1 MRRGWMLVL
10 VLWLALCGCDEEKKL
25 TNNNG
30 PGVGE
35 LGGPCH
41 PDDTCNTEALICVD
55 GVCEAVVDPCAG
67 VDCGEAGQCRPS
79 PFAEGEVECVCAE
92 GAFVALDLACTFG
105 EALTTREFFG
115 QELVVELETR
125 FYYMY
130 VPSSYDHATAS
141 PLLMDLHG
149 TAGELPELAYGL
161 DAAKAAAEEYGFVL
175 VRPRSRSS
183 QEGDWIVYRWDQNQ
197 GDTERNHAFITALV
211 TAVSRRVNLAPERLY
226 LMGFSSGTNQTARA
240 LADAATPFAG
250 FGFVGGGLWIANQLQ
265 DLGRVYLATGFRDYM
280 RTYHYNLTG
289 RLDAIGFAPER
300 RFVREFDGGH
310 ELYGFFYPEMF
321 AFFDGGERPVAG
333 TPASPWERETFVDT
347 ASLVTVL
354 TAPDG
359 TVFAAGTGNGLFR
372 RLAQDSWE
380 RVTIAGTSAFPG
392 RTLTDLCFTEDGTGL
407 GIGEGQL
414 VRSMD
419 AGATWIHGPRVGEVD
434 SPYFGYQ
441 FLNGAAC
448 ADGAVVATGYWQ
460 GARSDDGGVTW
471 SDVSFDAGYGQRAQG
486 AVVATAPWGT
496 WTAGGYWQYLGRSDD
511 GVVFS
516 PAGIP
521 AAAPAEW
528 FYDLVAV
535 GPDRWIAVGD
545 FGTILV
551 SDDDGASYACVI
563 CDGTGENLYA
573 VGFAGDN
580 GLAVGGHG
588 AALLS
593 RDGGATWED
602 VSTGLDAYLGD
613 VVWLS
618 ATEALAVGEA
628 GTVLRYSV
636 EN

>member
-1 MRRGWMLVL
+1 MRQLWIGIGCV
-10 VLWLALCGCDEEKKL
+10 WLALCACDEEKKIVHN
-25 TNNNG
+25 TG
-30 PGVGE
+30 PAVGE
-35 LGGPCH
+35 LGGACH

-55 GVCEAVVDPCAG
+55 GVCEALVDPCAG

-79 PFAEGEVECVCAE
+79 PLDEGEIECVCTT
-92 GAFVALDLACTFG
+92 GAFSAFDGSCTFG
-105 EALTTREFFG
+105 DPLATREFFG
-115 QELVVELETR
+115 QELAVELETR
-125 FYYMY
+125 YYYMY
-130 VPSSYDHATAS
+130 VPAGYTHDAPA
-141 PLLMDLHG
+141 PMLMDLHG

-161 DAAKAAAEEYGFVL
+161 DAAKAAAEEYGFIL

-211 TAVSRRVNLAPERLY
+211 DAVSARVNLAPERLY

-250 FGFVGGGLWIANQLQ
+250 FGFVGGGLWIGNQLQ

-321 AFFDGGERPVAG
+321 AFFDGGLRPAPG
-333 TPASPWERETFVDT
+333 TPAAPWERETFADG
-347 ASLVTVL
+347 ASLVAVVQ
-354 TAPDG
+354 APDG
-359 TVFAAGTGNGLFR
+359 TVFAAGAGNGLFR
-372 RLAQDSWE
+372 RLAPDSWE
-380 RVTIAGTSAFPG
+380 RVAIDGTSAFPG
-392 RTLTDLCFTEDGTGL
+392 RTLTDLCFTGDGTGL

-414 VRSMD
+414 VRSDD
-419 AGATWIHGPRVGEVD
+419 AGASWVHGPKIGEVD

-448 ADGAVVATGYWQ
+448 AGNVVVATGYWQ

-471 SDVSFDAGYGQRAQG
+471 TDVAFDASYGQRAQG
-486 AVVATAPWGT
+486 AVVAAAPWGT

-516 PAGIP
+516 PAGVP

-528 FYDLVAV
+528 FYDLAAV

-545 FGTILV
+545 YGTILV
-551 SDDDGASYACVI
+551 SEDDGATYACVV
-563 CDGTGENLYA
+563 CDGTGESLFSVA
-573 VGFAGDN
+573 FSGDL
-580 GLAVGGHG
+580 GLAVGQHG
-588 AALLS
+588 AARLS

-613 VVWLS
+613 VAWLS
-618 ATEALAVGEA
+618 ANEALVVGEA
-628 GTVLRYSV
+628 GLVLRYRV
-636 EN
+636 NP